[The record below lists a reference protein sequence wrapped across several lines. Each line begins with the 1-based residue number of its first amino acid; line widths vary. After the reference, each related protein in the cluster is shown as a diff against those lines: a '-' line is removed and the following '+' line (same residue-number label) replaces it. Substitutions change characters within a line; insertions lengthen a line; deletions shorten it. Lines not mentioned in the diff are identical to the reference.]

1 MRIKIFFFLDVLLTS
16 IFSVYMFFMRGEE
29 AAILTG
35 AAIFIALLPVCLWLS
50 EALVISATKK
60 ILDARGMKVNNSDA
74 ISVLAEVNSVATPLN
89 HFLTDGKFSVTDLV
103 PEGMTQNE
111 LLAHAAAVE
120 QYATHDLG
128 RAIYKI
134 ALGRGI
140 KIQKISAFSE
150 IPCRGV
156 EALIDKTPIR
166 LGNPQWIQS
175 QGVAVSST
183 LWVKVDKLAAEGK
196 TPLLLSLGKIA
207 RGIIALKDTVNPDA
221 KSFLSVLK
229 RNDIETNLLTGT
241 NRYSVQNLAPNFKL
255 DVVRAELMPDE
266 KAREVQILR
275 AKKQI
280 VAVLGDEKKD
290 LPALY
295 AADVSIFL
303 KDEFAE
309 SEGKSEAVTDFE
321 IPALEKFLTLR
332 EIALYAVK
340 LIRTN
345 RRISYL
351 AMLILLPAALTM
363 VLDES
368 PLPFEFH
375 PFMAGAGVL
384 VAVVLIFVN
393 SLRMGK
399 LEPTK
404 KAPHAGE
411 AEDLYNRDDRI

>member
-1 MRIKIFFFLDVLLTS
+1 MLLTS

-60 ILDARGMKVNNSDA
+60 ILDARGMKVNDSDK

-89 HFLTDGKFSVTDLV
+89 HFLTDGRFSVTDLV
-103 PEGMTQNE
+103 PEGMTPAE
-111 LLAHAAAVE
+111 LLGYAAAVE

-128 RAIYKI
+128 RAIYKM
-134 ALGRGI
+134 ALGRGLR
-140 KIQKISAFSE
+140 IQKIAAFSE

-156 EALIDKTPIR
+156 EGVLDKTPIR
-166 LGNPQWIQS
+166 LGNPRWIQS
-175 QGVAVSST
+175 QGIAVSSV
-183 LWVKVDKLAAEGK
+183 LLLKIDRFIAEGK

-207 RGIIALKDTVNPDA
+207 RGLVVLKDAVNPEA
-221 KSFLSVLK
+221 KSFLEILS
-229 RNDIETNLLTGT
+229 RNGLETNLLTGA
-241 NRYSVQNLAPNFKL
+241 NKFVVQNLAPKFKL
-255 DVVRAELMPDE
+255 DSVRTELLPDE

-280 VAVLGDEKKD
+280 VAVIADEKKD
-290 LPALY
+290 LPSLV
-295 AADVSIFL
+295 AADASIFL
-303 KDEFAE
+303 RDRFSEPDE
-309 SEGKSEAVTDFE
+309 KSELLADFE

-340 LIRTN
+340 LIRQN

-351 AMLILLPAALTM
+351 ATLILLPAALTM
-363 VLDES
+363 ALDE
-368 PLPFEFH
+368 PPFEFH
-375 PFMAGAGVL
+375 PFMAGAGVIL
-384 VAVVLIFVN
+384 AATLIFVN

-404 KAPHAGE
+404 KAPRIGE
-411 AEDLYNRDDRI
+411 ADDFYNRDDRI